1 MWTGSPG
8 FGSRELLCRTKSIT
22 GRAPRVLPPGPRTL
36 NRVSSAS
43 PRRPRRIRA
52 VASAA
57 LAAGLLVALPALSG
71 CALFEGPT
79 PETPVRTT
87 PAPPKEAPKLVAGG
101 TAEQNEPFF
110 TEVMR
115 TFSTGKEAVLGEP
128 VVQAVAKA
136 GFDKKAMQVSF
147 DKTKTDLLADY
158 IYVSVRIGQG
168 CLIGQISTTDRS
180 FSVDQV
186 AAIGPNT
193 DICLI
198 GKTRPIDF

>member
-1 MWTGSPG
+1 M
-8 FGSRELLCRTKSIT
+8 
-22 GRAPRVLPPGPRTL
+22 
-36 NRVSSAS
+36 SSAS
-43 PRRPRRIRA
+43 PRRPRRFRA
-52 VASAA
+52 AASAA

-79 PETPVRTT
+79 PETPTRTT

-115 TFSTGKEAVLGEP
+115 AFSTGKEAVQGEP

-147 DKTKTDLLADY
+147 DKTKTDLVADY

-186 AAIGPNT
+186 AAIGPDKN
-193 DICLI
+193 ICLI